1 MSSTTPTAKST
12 SKASKKSRL
21 VVIRLSPDKL
31 AAFPADVKPAT
42 PKVIK
47 PDPSPSIQP
56 PESTEK
62 SSESNSTPI
71 PSTTNDET
79 DPNSLA
85 PPKTDNRR
93 RRGGGT
99 ITGRKRAPPS
109 IDPNNPPRER
119 ARPGPKKKP
128 RLADGTIDRAT
139 GLPTTA
145 APIPAHKLGPKAN
158 TGAIN
163 AGLRALDRTGKPC
176 RRWERKGIQLK
187 SFTGMMWGMP
197 SWKAPTRDSNFS
209 GDVKS
214 DTTGSSDL
222 KPNGSS
228 ALQSEQSNSGR
239 DGDVTMT
246 NGIVSSPAPPVAA

>member
-1 MSSTTPTAKST
+1 MSPTTAAK
-12 SKASKKSRL
+12 KAGKKSNI
-21 VVIRLSPDKL
+21 VILRLSADKL
-31 AAFPADVKPAT
+31 AAFPADVKPAAST
-42 PKVIK
+42 AIK

-56 PESTEK
+56 PESTGK
-62 SSESNSTPI
+62 SSESNATPI
-71 PSTTNDET
+71 PANANEET

-85 PPKTDNRR
+85 PPKVDRR

-99 ITGRKRAPPS
+99 VSGRKRAPPS
-109 IDPNNPPRER
+109 INPDAPPRER

-128 RLADGTIDRAT
+128 RLPDGTIDRNT
-139 GLPTTA
+139 GLPTA
-145 APIPAHKLGPKAN
+145 PAPIPAHKLGPKAN

-176 RRWERKGIQLK
+176 RKWERKGVHVK
-187 SFTGMMWGMP
+187 SFTGMMWGVGT
-197 SWKAPTRDSNFS
+197 WKAPLQSSAFA

-228 ALQSEQSNSGR
+228 ALQSEQSNSGA
-239 DGDVTMT
+239 DPGDVTMT
-246 NGIVSSPAPPVAA
+246 NGIESSPAPPVAA